1 VPLLLIEAADVARY
15 LTWPETITAV
25 ERAFLAADAPFGALP
40 IHVEGGGFHVK
51 AGAMGRY
58 FAAKVNGNFP
68 GNPARGLPTIRGL
81 VLLCDATNGEPLAV
95 MDSAEL
101 TRRRTAA
108 ATAVAA
114 RYLSR
119 EGSTRLAVI
128 GCGVQAGAT
137 VEALATVR
145 VLTDVA
151 LFDHDPARARALAA
165 SLGAPARAATD
176 RVDLA
181 RADIIVTCTTSRA
194 PVLHRADVAPGAF
207 VAAVGADHPEK
218 REISGDLMAAAAVV
232 PDVLAQAAEF
242 GDLHHALAEGA
253 MRRADVRGELGAV
266 IAGRVRG
273 RANDEE
279 IVIFDSTGMG
289 LQDVAAAALVYEAAT
304 RP

>member
-1 VPLLLIEAADVARY
+1 MPPLLIDAAAVARH
-15 LTWPETITAV
+15 LSWPETITAV
-25 ERAFLAADAPFGALP
+25 EQAFLAADAPFGALP

-51 AGAMGRY
+51 AGALGRY

-114 RYLSR
+114 RHLSLTK
-119 EGSTRLAVI
+119 STRLAVI

-137 VEALATVR
+137 VEALACVR
-145 VLTDVA
+145 ELEDVA
-151 LFDHDPARARALAA
+151 LFDLDAARALALA
-165 SLGAPARAATD
+165 AALGALARVATD
-176 RVDLA
+176 RRDLA

-194 PVLHRADVAPGAF
+194 PVLHRADVSPGAF

-218 REISGDLMAAAAVV
+218 REIAGDLMAAAAVV
-232 PDVLAQAAEF
+232 PDVLAQAVEF

-253 MRRADVRGELGAV
+253 LRREDVRGELGAV
-266 IAGRVRG
+266 IGG
-273 RANDEE
+273 RAPRRLSDEE

-289 LQDVAAAALVYEAAT
+289 LQDVAAAALVYEAAI